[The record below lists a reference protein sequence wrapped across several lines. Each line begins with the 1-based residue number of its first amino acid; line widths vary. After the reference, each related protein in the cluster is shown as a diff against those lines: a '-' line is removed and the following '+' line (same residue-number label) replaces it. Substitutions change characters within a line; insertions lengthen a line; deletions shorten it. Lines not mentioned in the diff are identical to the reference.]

1 MFFIFRKLKRVNVK
15 IKNKN
20 LFILRYVYILYVLI
34 VFRRIFD
41 KKFWEIMFGCM

>member
-15 IKNKN
+15 KKKKI
-20 LFILRYVYILYVLI
+20 FILRYVYILYVLI